1 MPRTITHNPATC
13 RFEYSENGDTSYV
26 AYRPLDNGVWLL
38 EHTEAQPTPHG
49 RAIAADL
56 VHAAL
61 SEAQRQGVKV
71 RTECSFTIHY
81 LARHPEFA
89 DLEDITL

>member
-1 MPRTITHNPATC
+1 MSRNIIHNPATH
-13 RFEYSENGDTSYV
+13 RFEYSENGETSYV
-26 AYRPLDNGVWLL
+26 AYRPLDNGIWLF
-38 EHTEAQPTPHG
+38 EHTEAPSTPQG
-49 RAIAADL
+49 CAIAADL
-56 VHAAL
+56 AHAAL

-89 DLEDITL
+89 DLEEITL

>member
-1 MPRTITHNPATC
+1 MSRTIIHNPATC
-13 RFEYSENGDTSYV
+13 RFEYSENGETAYV
-26 AYRPLDNGVWLL
+26 AYRPLENGVWLF
-38 EHTEAQPTPHG
+38 EHTEAPSTPQG
-49 RAIAADL
+49 RALAADL

-61 SEAQRQGVKV
+61 TEAQRQRVKV

-89 DLEDITL
+89 DLEEITL

>member
-1 MPRTITHNPATC
+1 MSRTITHNPATC
-13 RFEYSENGDTSYV
+13 RFEYSENGYTSYV
-26 AYRPLDNGVWLL
+26 AYRPLNNGVWLL

-89 DLEDITL
+89 DLEEIAL

>member
-1 MPRTITHNPATC
+1 MPRTITHHPDRH
-13 RFEYSENGDTSYV
+13 RFEYSENGETAYV
-26 AYRPLDNGVWLL
+26 AYRPLENGVWLF
-38 EHTEAQPTPHG
+38 EHTEAPSTPQG
-49 RAIAADL
+49 RALAADL

-61 SEAQRQGVKV
+61 TEAQRQRVKV

-89 DLEDITL
+89 DLEEITL